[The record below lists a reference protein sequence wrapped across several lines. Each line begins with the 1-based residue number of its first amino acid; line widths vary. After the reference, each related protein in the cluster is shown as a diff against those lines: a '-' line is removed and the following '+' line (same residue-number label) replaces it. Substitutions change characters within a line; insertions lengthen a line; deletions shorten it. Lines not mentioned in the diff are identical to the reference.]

1 MMNYL
6 GEDELT
12 QTMGVGTFGEI
23 RRGPDGSLY
32 QWVQGVDGLGNPLG
46 FWKKLKKIARSV
58 AKPVVNVAQKALQ
71 FVKKPYCIPLQ
82 AIPGPVKG
90 ITKKVCRVVGHLRPL
105 ANVPVVGSYYQGI
118 NRFCNVARECGIA
131 GLEGSLMQA
140 PDGTVYQ
147 VQGLGDEADLNM
159 GTGYAGLGA
168 LFQTPDGTLYQMS
181 NIGDD
186 ELQGFEA
193 DDEFGDLAD
202 EDLQGLDADDDLGD
216 LTDEEL
222 RGLEADDE
230 LQGFEADDELGDL
243 ADDDELRGFAADE
256 DLSEFAEDE
265 VGYLAEE
272 DLEGCRCNEQN
283 LSEDLDGYIQDTRL
297 QGMDAYIPAGPSAA
311 QISRKFKQTP
321 EPWKSLW

>member
-1 MMNYL
+1 MNYL
-6 GEDELT
+6 GEDEVIQGL
-12 QTMGVGTFGEI
+12 GVGTLGAI

-32 QWVQGVDGLGNPLG
+32 QWVQGVDGLGNPFG
-46 FWKKLKKIARSV
+46 FWKKLKKIARAV
-58 AKPVVNVAQKALQ
+58 TKPITDVAQKAVQ

-105 ANVPVVGSYYQGI
+105 ANIPVVGSYYQGI
-118 NRFCNVARECGIA
+118 NRFCNVAKECGIG
-131 GLEGSLMQA
+131 GLESGLMQA

-159 GTGYAGLGA
+159 GTGYGGFGA
-168 LFQTPDGTLYQMS
+168 LFQIPDGTLYQMS

-186 ELQGFEA
+186 EL
-193 DDEFGDLAD
+193 GDLAD
-202 EDLQGLDADDDLGD
+202 EDLQGFGADDDLGD

-230 LQGFEADDELGDL
+230 LEGFEADDELGDL
-243 ADDDELRGFAADE
+243 ADEDELRGFSADE
-256 DLSEFAEDE
+256 ELSEFAEDE

-272 DLEGCRCNEQN
+272 DLQGCRCQEQN
-283 LSEDLDGYIQDTRL
+283 LSEDLDGYIQDNRL
-297 QGMDAYIPAGPSAA
+297 QGMDAYLPAGTATA
-311 QISRKFKQTP
+311 QVSRKFKQTP

>member
-1 MMNYL
+1 MMMNYL
-6 GEDELT
+6 GQDDLT
-12 QTMGVGTFGEI
+12 QTIGIGALGEI

-32 QWVQGVDGLGNPLG
+32 QWVQGVDGLGNPFG
-46 FWKKLKKIARSV
+46 FWKKLKKIARAV
-58 AKPVVNVAQKALQ
+58 TKPITDVAQKAVQ
-71 FVKKPYCIPLQ
+71 FIKKPYCIPLQ

-105 ANVPVVGSYYQGI
+105 ANIPVVGSYYQGI
-118 NRFCNVARECGIA
+118 NRFCNVAKECGIG

-147 VQGLGDEADLNM
+147 VQGLGDEADSNM

-168 LFQTPDGTLYQMS
+168 LFQAPDGTLYQMS
-181 NIGDD
+181 SVGDD

-193 DDEFGDLAD
+193 DDELGDLAD

-230 LQGFEADDELGDL
+230 LGDL
-243 ADDDELRGFAADE
+243 AEDDEIRGFAADE

-297 QGMDAYIPAGPSAA
+297 QGMDAYIPAGPAAA
-311 QISRKFKQTP
+311 QTSRKFKQTP